1 MRFPGNIEQQGGTM
15 AELLIIGGGYAG
27 VWAAMGAAWRRHD
40 SGLEL
45 NIHLLSRDGFLT
57 HRPRLYERNP
67 GALQTPLDAV
77 LAPIGV
83 ELNIAEVTAI
93 AAEQRT
99 VRAQDE
105 QGPGGG
111 ISLRWPD
118 PGGGRHRPPPWQ
130 VRNGRT
136 WSIDTHADAVAL
148 DRHLASLKE
157 GPGTDTVVIVGAGF
171 TGLELATE
179 MRIRLAEHLGSERA
193 ERARIILLEAA
204 VTVSEELGPGPR
216 PHIEAALQA
225 AKVELRLDTTIEW
238 IDGDRVFL
246 NDGARITAPTVIV
259 TTGPRANGLAAG
271 FGLPTDP
278 AGRLPVDKNLAV
290 KGLRNIHAAGDIAHA
305 MTDADHVALMSCQHA
320 MPMGRYAGHNAAAAL
335 LGLPMRP
342 YEQERYVTCLDL
354 GPWGAVFT
362 NGWARQV
369 VSIEQEAKARK
380 RYINTEAIYPPTN
393 DREAILEAGA
403 IP

>member
-1 MRFPGNIEQQGGTM
+1 VEFHYDGLILAADGT
-15 AELLIIGGGYAG
+15 A
-27 VWAAMGAAWRRHD
+27 
-40 SGLEL
+40 
-45 NIHLLSRDGFLT
+45 
-57 HRPRLYERNP
+57 
-67 GALQTPLDAV
+67 
-77 LAPIGV
+77 
-83 ELNIAEVTAI
+83 
-93 AAEQRT
+93 
-99 VRAQDE
+99 
-105 QGPGGG
+105 
-111 ISLRWPD
+111 
-118 PGGGRHRPPPWQ
+118 RPPPWQ

-259 TTGPRANGLAAG
+259 TTGPRANGLPAG

-320 MPMGRYAGHNAAAAL
+320 MPMGRYAGHKRRRRPARAAHAAL
-335 LGLPMRP
+335 RTGTLCDLPRSRALGRRLH
-342 YEQERYVTCLDL
+342 QWL
-354 GPWGAVFT
+354 GAPG
-362 NGWARQV
+362 
-369 VSIEQEAKARK
+369 
-380 RYINTEAIYPPTN
+380 
-393 DREAILEAGA
+393 REH
-403 IP
+403 